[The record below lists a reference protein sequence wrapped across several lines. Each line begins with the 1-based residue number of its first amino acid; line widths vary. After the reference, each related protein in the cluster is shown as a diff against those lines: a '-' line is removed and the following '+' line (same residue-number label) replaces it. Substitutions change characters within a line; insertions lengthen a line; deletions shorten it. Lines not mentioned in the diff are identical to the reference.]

1 MASTANLHVIAR
13 FLAKPGQE
21 DALKKVLNA
30 AIPPT
35 RREIGC
41 YRYDLLENASESRDL
56 CFIERWD
63 TDRAFEEHLGTP
75 HVQLMLQ
82 QIEGLVESPPDI
94 RRYRLL

>member
-1 MASTANLHVIAR
+1 MAVSIHVVAR
-13 FLAKPGQE
+13 FLAKAGQE
-21 DALKKVLNA
+21 EALKKVLNA

-35 RREIGC
+35 RRELGC
-41 YRYDLLENASESRDL
+41 YRYDLVVNSSEPRDL

-63 TDRAFEEHLGTP
+63 GTRAFEEHLATP

-94 RRYRLL
+94 RRYVLV